1 MRVLIVDDE
10 RIARNRIRSL
20 LEGEPNVQVLGECSN
35 GYEAVEYLRQHET
48 DVVFLDVQMPG
59 VGGFTML
66 KNLPPSRVPLVVF
79 VTAYDKYALQAF
91 EVRAFDYLL
100 KPFDRERLALTIK
113 HVEAELARGR
123 ERQTQG
129 RVTAMAST
137 VERRPETN
145 RLAVRNKGHVFFLN
159 SETIDW
165 VEAADNYVCLHC
177 GASTHVMRETMNA
190 LESRLSPT
198 RFVRIHRSVI
208 VNTERIRELQPWFRG
223 DYRVVLQDGKV
234 LTLSRYYRD
243 RVKKRL
249 LDG

>member
-10 RIARNRIRSL
+10 RIARNRIRTL
-20 LEGEPNVQVLGECSN
+20 LQGEPNVEVLGECAN
-35 GYEAVEYLRQHET
+35 GYEAIEYLQHHET

-59 VGGFTML
+59 VGGFTLL

-79 VTAYDKYALQAF
+79 TTAYDKYALQAF
-91 EVRAFDYLL
+91 EVLAFHYLL
-100 KPFDRERLALTIK
+100 KPFDRERLSHTIR

-123 ERQTQG
+123 SAGTPGREMAMISIMERK
-129 RVTAMAST
+129 
-137 VERRPETN
+137 PESN

-159 SETIDW
+159 ADSIDW

-177 GASTHVMRETMNA
+177 GPSTHVMRETMNS
-190 LESRLSPT
+190 LESRLNPL
-198 RFVRIHRSVI
+198 RFIRIHRSVI

-223 DYRVVLQDGKV
+223 DYRVILQNGKV
-234 LTLSRYYRD
+234 LTLSRFYRD

-249 LDG
+249 LDD

>member
-10 RIARNRIRSL
+10 RIARNRIRTF
-20 LEGEPNVQVLGECSN
+20 LEDEPNVEVAGECSN
-35 GYEAVEYLRQHET
+35 GYEALEYLRSHQT

-59 VGGFTML
+59 VGGFSML
-66 KNLPPSRVPLVVF
+66 KNLPPTRVPLVVF

-100 KPFDRERLALTIK
+100 KPFDRERLAQTIK
-113 HVEAELARGR
+113 HVEAELAARQPGQP
-123 ERQTQG
+123 ERLMT
-129 RVTAMAST
+129 MMPT
-137 VERRPETN
+137 VERKSNSN

-159 SETIDW
+159 ADSIDW

-177 GASTHVMRETMNA
+177 GPSTHVMRETMNA
-190 LESRLSPT
+190 LESRLNPM

-223 DYRVVLQDGKV
+223 DYRVILQDGKT
-234 LTLSRYYRD
+234 LTLSRNYRD
-243 RVKKRL
+243 RVKRRL
-249 LDG
+249 LND